1 MKKHRPT
8 TEEEKNKIRKKN
20 EKRAKKNKKP
30 LPIKTHVEIRHDEPL
45 PFSEISKRFKDSPYI
60 FTLTDKKYEIPKKM
74 HREEISEYVIQK
86 KIARSNIDYVFW
98 DSQFHSKT
106 IRLHIDDMFHD
117 HKKSNIH
124 RIWQIFDGSFFNL
137 TWIYPTKLKI
147 VFDSLYHLNAL
158 LREMALYWSYP
169 NYTNKKALPRTKYT
183 DFIIDQKT
191 NELCS
196 ERFNQFLET
205 FHHHILIEYMY
216 RHYQRWE
223 RYPLRY
229 EFIFDLLVRFLII
242 IVFDRDEAL
251 FNQFMS
257 DDKHGIP
264 IKYELENADISMRIP
279 TYKVRNTFQ
288 YDSINPDHYCN
299 EKQKEYMQL
308 MNNFKRFL
316 REECIPHYENDVVM
330 KTRNTTVSAFKCY
343 DLSRDDPHH
352 DTLHDVSIVHDK
364 SEDWLKKYQF
374 MIPVT
379 TEWLHQ
385 VKTKKIINHGHIEI
399 IFWNKKRPI

>member
-8 TEEEKNKIRKKN
+8 TEDEKNKIRKKN
-20 EKRAKKNKKP
+20 EKRLKKNKKP
-30 LPIKTHVEIRHDEPL
+30 LPIKTHVELHHDEPL
-45 PFSEISKRFKDSPYI
+45 PLSELSKRFKDSPYV

-74 HREEISEYVIQK
+74 HREEVSEYVIQK
-86 KIARSNIDYVFW
+86 KIARSGIDYVFW
-98 DSQFHSKT
+98 DVQFHSKT
-106 IRLHIDDMFHD
+106 IRPNIDDMFHD
-117 HKKSNIH
+117 HMKSNIH
-124 RIWQIFDGSFFNL
+124 RLWQIFNGSFFGL
-137 TWIYPTKLKI
+137 TWIYPIKLKI

-169 NYTNKKALPRTKYT
+169 NYINKKATPRIKYT

-191 NELCS
+191 NALCS

-251 FNQFMS
+251 FNQFMN

-264 IKYELENADISMRIP
+264 IKYELENADITMRIP

-288 YDSINPDHYCN
+288 YDSINPDHSCN

-308 MNNFKRFL
+308 MTNFKRFL
-316 REECIPHYENDVVM
+316 REECLPHYENDVVM
-330 KTRNTTVSAFKCY
+330 KIRNATVSGFKCY
-343 DLSRDDPHH
+343 DLSRDEPN
-352 DTLHDVSIVHDK
+352 DTLYDVSIVHGK
-364 SEDWLKKYQF
+364 SSDWLNKYKF

-379 TEWLHQ
+379 HEWLHQ

-399 IFWNKKRPI
+399 IFWNRKHSV